1 MLDLGE
7 LHFFRKKSSSLEKKM
22 QTSEQKESTVVKVP

>member
-7 LHFFRKKSSSLEKKM
+7 LHFFKKKSCSLEKEM
-22 QTSEQKESTVVKVP
+22 QTSEQKERTVVKVP